1 MAHLRLPSSCL
12 RLLATGALRRGGI
25 ISASSSS
32 RASAPSSPSSS
43 SPSSPSPSP
52 TPALTVSAQCQARL
66 LELNASAASPKMLR
80 LEVEGG
86 GCSGFQY
93 KFALDDQVAEDDHV
107 FGSDPR
113 SSVVVDDTSLSL
125 VRGAT
130 LDYHQELIRS
140 AFRVVSNPQSE
151 AGCSCGVS
159 FSLKM

>member
-1 MAHLRLPSSCL
+1 MAHLRPASSCL

-32 RASAPSSPSSS
+32 RASAPSSPSS
-43 SPSSPSPSP
+43 PSSSSP

-66 LELNASAASPKMLR
+66 LELNSSAASPKMLR